1 MIPPHPAW
9 QRVPASSGWGDLQP
23 SCWHPG
29 RAHIPHH
36 STAMHAAQS
45 SCSIP
50 LTEAITSSD
59 GWFAGLVGPAA
70 PGRFPVLLVMSCR
83 RGSQS
88 PQESREALA
97 AVAACRGSL
106 WYPSKGCCGRH
117 VPVPP
122 ASQLYLQLL
131 LGAAPVRGLAQTSIS
146 CSHSQHLGRAE
157 MSPPAKPCPRS
168 AGSHPLPS
176 ASGVSPL
183 PSGSSCLHHWRCCRL
198 LPALTIAV
206 CTPQLSPAACRWTR
220 GTASTTRCGGTT
232 TKESPNAG
240 PSSTAAA
247 GATSTASTARRSA
260 SCTVG
265 STQGQVGMA
274 LAGLAASPPGAA
286 SSADAEPG
294 GMMLVPHLSSDT
306 PLLLSTDA
314 HGVASG
320 KLGGQSK
327 A

>member
-1 MIPPHPAW
+1 MVCWASGTCCPW
-9 QRVPASSGWGDLQP
+9 QV
-23 SCWHPG
+23 SC
-29 RAHIPHH
+29 
-36 STAMHAAQS
+36 
-45 SCSIP
+45 
-50 LTEAITSSD
+50 
-59 GWFAGLVGPAA
+59 A
-70 PGRFPVLLVMSCR
+70 PGHELQERITKPPGEQGSPGGSSSMQRVLLVAFQGTLWPSC
-83 RGSQS
+83 
-88 PQESREALA
+88 PCATCLLAL
-97 AVAACRGSL
+97 
-106 WYPSKGCCGRH
+106 
-117 VPVPP
+117 PP
-122 ASQLYLQLL
+122 AFAGSCPCKRACPDQHLL
-131 LGAAPVRGLAQTSIS
+131 LSLPALGQGRDVPSSQTLPVLSWEPSTAFPFWGFSSSAKWVQL
-146 CSHSQHLGRAE
+146 
-157 MSPPAKPCPRS
+157 PPS
-168 AGSHPLPS
+168 L
-176 ASGVSPL
+176 VS
-183 PSGSSCLHHWRCCRL
+183 CRL
-198 LPALTIAV
+198 LPALTIAI

-220 GTASTTRCGGTT
+220 GTASTTHCGGTT

-274 LAGLAASPPGAA
+274 LAGLAASPPGAT

-294 GMMLVPHLSSDT
+294 GMMLVPHLSFDT